1 MFLKIIGLI
10 VVIYFVVVTIP
21 FVFGMCLGAQ

>member
-1 MFLKIIGLI
+1 MILKIIGL
-10 VVIYFVVVTIP
+10 VVVVYFALYMIP